1 MPGET
6 KKRVYSPKVETRLSR
21 ADVNRLDEAARL
33 AGQSR
38 SDFIRQGVL
47 WYLDNL
53 ENLKEDEREGKTA
66 QAIRYAT
73 DQIVKAILSAT
84 DRICGMLARQG
95 AEVGTLYE
103 LTWRACGTPQAKE
116 EFTAA
121 VNTAKQRQRNRLDA
135 DERAVA
141 ERTKK
146 VVTS

>member
-1 MPGET
+1 MSER
-6 KKRVYSPKVETRLSR
+6 KEALRFSPKVETRLTR
-21 ADVNRLDEAARL
+21 ADINRLDGAAKA
-33 AGQSR
+33 AGTTR
-38 SDFIRQGVL
+38 SDFIRRGLL

-53 ENLKEDEREGKTA
+53 DNLKDAEREGQTA

-103 LTWRACGTPQAKE
+103 LTWRACGTAEAKE
-116 EFTAA
+116 QFTAA
-121 VNTAKQRQRNRLDA
+121 ANTAKQRQRNRLDN
-135 DERAVA
+135 DERSIA

>member
-1 MPGET
+1 MPSET

-33 AGQSR
+33 AGQTR
-38 SDFIRQGVL
+38 ADFIRQGLL

-53 ENLKEDEREGKTA
+53 DNLKEGERETKTA
-66 QAIRYAT
+66 QAIRYAS

-103 LTWRACGTPQAKE
+103 LTWRACGTPEAKE
-116 EFTAA
+116 QFTAA
-121 VNTAKQRQRNRLDA
+121 VNTAKQRQRNRLDT
-135 DERAVA
+135 DEKAVA

>member
-1 MPGET
+1 MVGEA
-6 KKRVYSPKVETRLSR
+6 KKRVFSPKVETRLSR
-21 ADVNRLDEAARL
+21 VDLNRLDEAARL

-38 SDFIRQGVL
+38 SDFIRQGLL
-47 WYLDNL
+47 WYLDNQD
-53 ENLKEDEREGKTA
+53 NLKEGERESRTA
-66 QAIRYAT
+66 QAIRYAS

-103 LTWRACGTPQAKE
+103 LTWRACGTAEAKE
-116 EFTAA
+116 QFTAA
-121 VNTAKQRQRNRLDA
+121 ANTAKQRQRTRLDG
-135 DERAVA
+135 DEKAIA

>member
-1 MPGET
+1 MPGEA
-6 KKRVYSPKVETRLSR
+6 KKRTFNPKVETRLSR
-21 ADVNRLDEAARL
+21 ADVNRLDESARL
-33 AGQSR
+33 AGQTR
-38 SDFIRQGVL
+38 SDFIRQGLL

-53 ENLKEDEREGKTA
+53 DNLKESEREGQTA

-73 DQIVKAILSAT
+73 DQIVKAILGAT

-103 LTWRACGTPQAKE
+103 LTWRACGTPEAKE
-116 EFTAA
+116 QFTAA
-121 VNTAKQRQRNRLDA
+121 ANTAKQRQRNRLDN
-135 DERAVA
+135 DERSIA